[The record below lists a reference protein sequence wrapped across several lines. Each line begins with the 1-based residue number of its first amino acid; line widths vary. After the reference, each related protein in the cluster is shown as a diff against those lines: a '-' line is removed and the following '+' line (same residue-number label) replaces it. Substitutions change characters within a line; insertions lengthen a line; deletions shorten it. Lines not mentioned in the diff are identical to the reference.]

1 MKRLI
6 PIRVPRSPA
15 SWLAQ
20 RSMPMLWCH
29 IAGATLSVVI
39 VAAITYV
46 GSQENVMAA
55 QVTADEVV
63 IDIEDAAQ
71 LIAEADHWRQQYTTV
86 FRESEVIDARVA
98 AIRDWLPQQPDPDS
112 THATVRSIAEANGI
126 TLIEFSP
133 QGTHVGQR
141 VGAVAASCRLDGSFA
156 DLCRFLHALCD
167 GHSGIAC
174 DQIVLDRATVGPGQ
188 DVSGTSPCAAVVSLR
203 IPFAA
208 DTTTAARLITQG
220 NSDAG

>member
-1 MKRLI
+1 MKRWI
-6 PIRVPRSPA
+6 SIRLRRSPA

-29 IAGATLSVVI
+29 IAGATVSVVI

-46 GSQENVMAA
+46 RSPVNVIAA
-55 QVTADEVV
+55 LVTSDEVV

-71 LIAEADHWRQQYTTV
+71 LIAEADHWHQRYTTV
-86 FRESEVIDARVA
+86 YRESKVIDARVA
-98 AIRDWLPQQPDPDS
+98 SIRDWLPQQPDPDA
-112 THATVRSIAEANGI
+112 THATIQSIAETNGI
-126 TLIEFSP
+126 KLIEFSP
-133 QGTHVGQR
+133 QATHVGQR
-141 VGAVAASCRLDGSFA
+141 VGVVAATCRLDGSFA

-167 GHSGIAC
+167 GNSGIAC
-174 DQIVLDRATVGPGQ
+174 NEIVVDRATVEPGQ
-188 DVSGTSPCAAVVSLR
+188 AVSGTSPCAAVVSLR

-208 DTTTAARLITQG
+208 DTTTAARLISQG